1 MLPVAPPP
9 TLWSKECHDHGMFIT
24 QTTPGNSELT
34 NKVFS
39 PIFFL
44 LQLKKKQPAFFEN
57 FFLVTKHFSR
67 TFRRCRKFYH
77 SLNEAEI

>member
-9 TLWSKECHDHGMFIT
+9 TLWSEEWHDHGMFIT

-44 LQLKKKQPAFFEN
+44 LQLKKQQPAFFEN

-67 TFRRCRKFYH
+67 TFRRRCKFYH
-77 SLNEAEI
+77 SLNETEI